1 MIPIK
6 DSNALATALKKL
18 IDNPELRQEM
28 GRNTRE
34 FAVSKFDIKDV
45 VKVHMNVYDNILKQL
60 NDFYLQAG

>member
-45 VKVHMNVYDNILKQL
+45 VKVHMNVYDNILK
-60 NDFYLQAG
+60 